1 MNLISITASV
11 LLLMCMPTFAS
22 ATARVVDGDTLDL
35 DGRIYRLHGID
46 APEAGQDCDEDGGG
60 HWACGKAAIER
71 LEELVLGNDVRCD
84 DRGQDPYG
92 RTIGVCVAAGVDV
105 NARMVRE
112 GMAWAFRKYSE
123 DYSSLE
129 DEARGEHVGV
139 WRHETMAPWYYRAHH
154 WDQAAQASPNGCPIK
169 GNISGNGR
177 IYHAPWSPWYAKT
190 KINEKKGERWFCD
203 EAEAVAAGWRAP
215 HWGR

>member
-1 MNLISITASV
+1 MNFKSITVSV
-11 LLLMCMPTFAS
+11 LLLMSVPTIAS
-22 ATARVVDGDTLDL
+22 ADVRVVDGDTLDL
-35 DGRIYRLHGID
+35 GGRIYRLHGID
-46 APEAGQDCDEDGGG
+46 APEAGQVCAEEGGG
-60 HWACGKAAIER
+60 RWACGKAAIER
-71 LEELVLGNDVRCD
+71 LEELVHGSDVQCD
-84 DRGQDPYG
+84 DRGQDLYG
-92 RTIGVCVAAGVDV
+92 RTIGVCIAAGVDV

-129 DEARGEHVGV
+129 DDARGEHIGV
-139 WRHETMAPWYYRAHH
+139 WRHETVPPWEYRSHQ

-190 KINEKKGERWFCD
+190 RINEKKGERWFCD

-215 HWGR
+215 YWGH